1 MYVVEPKLKVYRLIN
16 KSYLSVNNETVCY
29 TLIRYID

>member
-1 MYVVEPKLKVYRLIN
+1 MYIVEPKLKVYRLIY

-29 TLIRYID
+29 TLIRYIE

>member
-1 MYVVEPKLKVYRLIN
+1 MYIVEPKLKVYRWIN

-29 TLIRYID
+29 TLLRYID